1 MRRTEGKGEVAT
13 CSLLD
18 CDNIRMQPLDMLQE
32 GGVLLGRVE
41 ALRSCYLFTDADA
54 QSVELLGEAS
64 HVVRLPAGSALFS
77 AGDESNGLYI
87 MRSGLVRIWVADTEG
102 RELTLALMEP
112 GDPFG
117 EIALLD
123 RLPRSASAT
132 AIEDTIC
139 LLTPVSAMEAAL
151 EQNPRLARHLIEQ
164 LCEILRRNT
173 RELSGYAFLS
183 LDARLAQKLYELAL
197 AYAET
202 DGKTAHFTR
211 RFSQTELAQMLG
223 ATREAVNKRLAALVH
238 DGLVRQKDGYVT
250 LTDLAALKAR
260 VRMSTGLAARR

>member
-1 MRRTEGKGEVAT
+1 MR
-13 CSLLD
+13 
-18 CDNIRMQPLDMLQE
+18 
-32 GGVLLGRVE
+32 LGCVE
-41 ALRSCYLFTDADA
+41 ALRRCYLFADADTR
-54 QSVELLGEAS
+54 SVEQLGQAS
-64 HVVRLPAGSALFS
+64 HVVRCAAGSSLFS
-77 AGDESNGLYI
+77 AGDESDGLYI

-132 AIEDTIC
+132 ALEDTIC
-139 LLTPVSAMEAAL
+139 LLTPVSAMDAAL
-151 EQNPRLARHLIEQ
+151 EQNLRLARHLIEQ

-183 LDARLAQKLYELAL
+183 LDSRLAQKLYDLAL
-197 AYAET
+197 AHAEIE
-202 DGKTAHFTR
+202 GKTARFTR

-223 ATREAVNKRLAALVH
+223 ATRESVNKRLAALAH
-238 DGLVRQKDGYVT
+238 DGLVRQDDGYVT
-250 LTDLAALKAR
+250 LTDLAALEAR
-260 VRMSTGLAARR
+260 VRKSFELAVRR